1 MPVSLPSRI
10 VGILLLAVTIGLA
23 SCQAL
28 FVAAPETPRISDQT
42 GTDQAG
48 ED

>member
-1 MPVSLPSRI
+1 MPVSIPSRI

-28 FVAAPETPRISDQT
+28 FLGPPETPPAIE
-42 GTDQAG
+42 QA
-48 ED
+48 D